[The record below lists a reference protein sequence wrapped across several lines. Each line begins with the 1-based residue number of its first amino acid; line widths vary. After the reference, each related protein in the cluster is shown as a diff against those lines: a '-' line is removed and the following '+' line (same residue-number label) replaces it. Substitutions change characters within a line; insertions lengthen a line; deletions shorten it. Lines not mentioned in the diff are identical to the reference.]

1 MRKTGVFVVL
11 TLFLL
16 AFMLF
21 FAGCKEKQTATNDQ
35 QKQTGSTETQA
46 DTKTTE
52 QEPDKDISAVDA
64 TGDATA
70 VDQQISDVGT
80 LDSDLNDDSMDDA
93 SQDLNDIKNW

>member
-1 MRKTGVFVVL
+1 MRKMNLFVVL

-21 FAGCKEKQTATNDQ
+21 FAGCGQKNAETNNQ
-35 QKQTGSTETQA
+35 QKPAGSTETQTGSA
-46 DTKTTE
+46 ATG
-52 QEPDKDISAVDA
+52 QASNDISSVDA

-70 VDQQISDVGT
+70 VDQQISEVGT